1 MSTVS
6 TDPISDMLA
15 RIRNAN
21 AVNKTEIAL
30 PYSKIKE
37 SVAKVLAK
45 SNFIVSVSVDGKGT
59 AKTLQLTLSSSE
71 RSPKITAIKRLSKP
85 GRRVYAGTKDIPWV
99 KQGRGIVIISTANGI
114 MSGEDAKR
122 LRLGGELICEV
133 Y

>member
-85 GRRVYAGTKDIPWV
+85 GRRIYAGTKDIPWV

>member
-45 SNFIVSVSVDGKGT
+45 SNFIISVSVDGKGT

-85 GRRVYAGTKDIPWV
+85 GRRIYAGTKDIPWV